1 MGLLLREP
9 GAFEEGLQ
17 MTGRNPSVGNA
28 GKDAGDH
35 AEDAA
40 RWASP
45 WVRRLARFGYAAK
58 GVVYIVMGG
67 LAVLASTGLG
77 GSTTDQSGV
86 FRAIASVPLGRGL
99 LGVVAVGLLGYV
111 IWRTLQAVADPDGEG
126 TNLRAVAKRLGYAG
140 SALLHAG
147 LAFSAARLVLGASG
161 RSESASES
169 WTAALLAWPLGWIL
183 VAAVGAGVV
192 GGGLYQIYEAYH
204 AEFRKYLKL
213 GEMGEKTDDWIEH
226 GGRFGV
232 AARGVVFCIVGG
244 FLILAALQ
252 ADAQEAMGL
261 GGALAT
267 VLQQR
272 FGPFL
277 LGIVAFGLV
286 AYGLLMVAV
295 ARYRRIAPS
304 KAL

>member
-1 MGLLLREP
+1 
-9 GAFEEGLQ
+9 
-17 MTGRNPSVGNA
+17 MTKHGPSVGGS

-58 GVVYIVMGG
+58 GVVYIVMGA
-67 LAVLASTGLG
+67 LAVFAAAGLG

-86 FRAIASVPLGRGL
+86 FRAIASVPLGRVL
-99 LGVVAVGLLGYV
+99 LGFVAVGLSGYV
-111 IWRTLQAVADPDGEG
+111 LWRVLQAVADPDGEG
-126 TNLRAVAKRLGYAG
+126 AEPRAVAKRLGYAG
-140 SALLHAG
+140 SALLNAS
-147 LAFSAARLVLGASG
+147 LAFGAARLVLGGSG
-161 RSESASES
+161 GGSFASES
-169 WTAALLAWPLGWIL
+169 WTASLLAWPLGWL
-183 VAAVGAGVV
+183 VVAAVGAGVV

-244 FLILAALQ
+244 FLVLAALQ
-252 ADAQEAMGL
+252 SDAQEVRGL
-261 GGALAT
+261 GGALAV
-267 VLQQR
+267 VLQQP
-272 FGPFL
+272 FGPYL
-277 LGIVAFGLV
+277 LAVVAFGLV
-286 AYGLLMVAV
+286 AYGLLMIAV

>member
-1 MGLLLREP
+1 
-9 GAFEEGLQ
+9 
-17 MTGRNPSVGNA
+17 MTRRGPSVKGT
-28 GKDAGDH
+28 GKGAGDH

-58 GVVYIVMGG
+58 GVVYIVMGA
-67 LAVLASTGLG
+67 LAVLAAAGLG

-86 FRAIASVPLGRGL
+86 FRAIASVPLGRVL
-99 LGVVAVGLLGYV
+99 LGLVAVGLLGYV
-111 IWRTLQAVADPDGEG
+111 IWRVLQAVADPDGEG
-126 TNLRAVAKRLGYAG
+126 AEPRAVAKRLGYAG
-140 SALLHAG
+140 SALLHAS
-147 LAFSAARLVLGASG
+147 LAFGAARLVLGGSG
-161 RSESASES
+161 GGSSASES
-169 WTAALLAWPLGWIL
+169 WTASLLAWPLGWLL

-232 AARGVVFCIVGG
+232 AARGVVFCIVGA
-244 FLILAALQ
+244 FLVLAALQ
-252 ADAQEAMGL
+252 SDAEEVRGL

-267 VLQQR
+267 VLQQP
-272 FGPFL
+272 FGPYL
-277 LGIVAFGLV
+277 LAVVAVGLI
-286 AYGLLMVAV
+286 AYGLLMIAV

-304 KAL
+304 RAL

>member
-1 MGLLLREP
+1 M
-9 GAFEEGLQ
+9 FEGGSF
-17 MTGRNPSVGNA
+17 MAKHGPSIGES

-58 GVVYIVMGG
+58 GVVYIVMGV
-67 LAVLASTGLG
+67 LAVLAAAGLG
-77 GSTTDQSGV
+77 GSTTDQSGA
-86 FRAIASVPLGRGL
+86 FRAIASVPLGRVL
-99 LGVVAVGLLGYV
+99 LGLVAVGLAGYV
-111 IWRTLQAVADPDGEG
+111 LWRVLQAVADPDGEG
-126 TNLRAVAKRLGYAG
+126 ADPRAVAKRLGYAG
-140 SALLHAG
+140 SALLHAS
-147 LAFSAARLVLGASG
+147 LAFGAARLVLGGSG
-161 RSESASES
+161 GKSSASES
-169 WTAALLAWPLGWIL
+169 WTAELLAWPLGWL
-183 VAAVGAGVV
+183 VVASVGVGVV

-244 FLILAALQ
+244 FFILAALQ
-252 ADAQEAMGL
+252 SDAEEVRGL

-267 VLQQR
+267 VLRQP
-272 FGPFL
+272 FGPYL
-277 LGIVAFGLV
+277 LALVAFGLV
-286 AYGLLMVAV
+286 AYGLLMIAV